1 MRTAQL
7 ILVQKLVPA
16 ESQEHFSD
24 LLMYSFIFAMLHG
37 FMWMTSFSSSPNLQL
52 ISNLHLQS
60 FFLRIIGAPLSWK
73 KLDFDSHIEWNGWSI
88 QPVLMTAEL
97 PAFKLQKIISLIKD
111 LCQTPC
117 RKNLEKIIGIVLW
130 ATSLVHH
137 IRFVLTTLYTDLY
150 AIPAKN
156 YSVQPTQWSVLLNIL
171 NDDAIISQ
179 QNSLQLP
186 VGGRIVEFK
195 HKTISSK
202 NQLPIDISIERHAWV
217 RIRDPST
224 DKRKPFEGSKLT
236 LSWINTSLLPLLSSI
251 PLNRSCQ
258 LTIQAAADAFATE
271 DTMGIGGWVTINSAT
286 FWFSQLW
293 GTEDL
298 QKFLPISKALQR
310 YITSWEALA
319 QLCIIL
325 TVFQKSETRPG
336 IINIQSGS
344 DRYRS

>member
-1 MRTAQL
+1 
-7 ILVQKLVPA
+7 
-16 ESQEHFSD
+16 
-24 LLMYSFIFAMLHG
+24 
-37 FMWMTSFSSSPNLQL
+37 
-52 ISNLHLQS
+52 
-60 FFLRIIGAPLSWK
+60 
-73 KLDFDSHIEWNGWSI
+73 
-88 QPVLMTAEL
+88 MTAEL

-293 GTEDL
+293 RTEDL

-310 YITSWEALA
+310 YITSWEALLPNSA
-319 QLCIIL
+319 LSSLFSKNPKPDRESSTSNQDPTDTGAEANTNHGFSTTEVLADIIKL
-325 TVFQKSETRPG
+325 VSITQIKCNTLLNVHHIPGEKNILADDLSRGKLSSFSEDFRICFDLAVIFDSAPFPRWDLD
-336 IINIQSGS
+336 IHPLAK
-344 DRYRS
+344 